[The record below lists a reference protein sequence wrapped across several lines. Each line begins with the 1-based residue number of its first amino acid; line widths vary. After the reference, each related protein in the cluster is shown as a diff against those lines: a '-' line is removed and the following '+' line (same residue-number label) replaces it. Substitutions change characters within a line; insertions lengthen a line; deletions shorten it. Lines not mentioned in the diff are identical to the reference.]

1 VRVVI
6 HWHCGWPRECCPCPP
21 DEVTAQK
28 RWRVV
33 QERHRAAVI
42 LAQNNEHR
50 RWLVAERERRRA
62 S

>member
-1 VRVVI
+1 
-6 HWHCGWPRECCPCPP
+6 
-21 DEVTAQK
+21 VTAQK